1 MQGGQWWGGEK
12 VGGECW
18 EVGSMESTRTT
29 RRERLTRGVS
39 WVTALDWLTAVNSQQ
54 RLSEVLLLSSLKAVP
69 YHLVDSNDSR
79 RKASDIKISFPVVV
93 KQIRERVSLDTVS
106 AVLAIDEHDTP
117 RMVCLHR
124 LCQLGSQLRVVVW
137 SDYPDPTINQMS
149 RGIDAGSLDA
159 EHDTL
164 DTSQLRVFF
173 KM

>member
-1 MQGGQWWGGEK
+1 MGLCHK
-12 VGGECW
+12 
-18 EVGSMESTRTT
+18 SS
-29 RRERLTRGVS
+29 RGDD
-39 WVTALDWLTAVNSQQ
+39 ALDMAFPLYECGIFHGVVLPNSH
-54 RLSEVLLLSSLKAVP
+54 RCEHPVVP

-93 KQIRERVSLDTVS
+93 KQIRERVSLDTVG

-124 LCQLGSQLRVVVW
+124 LCHLGSQLRVVVW
-137 SDYPDPTINQMS
+137 SDYPDLTINQMS